1 MTAHAMAGDEE
12 KSLQAGMNGHV
23 TKPID
28 PDQLFATLQKW
39 VQPREKRATT
49 QRPAVSVAPSGGQK
63 VVSIDGELPGSL
75 PGFDLADGLKRLQGN
90 KKLYRKLLLDFA
102 TGYCKAGIEIR
113 EALDAPDFDRAH
125 RLVHNLK
132 GLAGNLSAKD
142 LQAAAVNME
151 KLVKGVDKK
160 APPSRQLNLRLAEL
174 ETVLNQALESVQSL
188 GVTGEE
194 NISKL
199 SDKERADIPA
209 ELSHAIAQRIR
220 DAAEMGDVTTIKAIA
235 EEIRT
240 HSESCGPLS
249 RQIVQLAGDFDLDG
263 IKKLADALDAT

>member
-1 MTAHAMAGDEE
+1 M
-12 KSLQAGMNGHV
+12 
-23 TKPID
+23 
-28 PDQLFATLQKW
+28 
-39 VQPREKRATT
+39 
-49 QRPAVSVAPSGGQK
+49 
-63 VVSIDGELPGSL
+63 